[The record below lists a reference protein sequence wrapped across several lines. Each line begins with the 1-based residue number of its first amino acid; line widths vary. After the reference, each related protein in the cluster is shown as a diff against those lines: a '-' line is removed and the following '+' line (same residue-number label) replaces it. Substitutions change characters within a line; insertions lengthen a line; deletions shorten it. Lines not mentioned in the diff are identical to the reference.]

1 MASYQDLLRRTLG
14 GDTRAFSEVVR
25 RFAGMARAQAGQ
37 RVRDPWLA
45 EDAVQEAFLAAYL
58 NLAGLRDLDAFPAW
72 LRAIVRSSCARVLR
86 APRRDVLLSDTPGA
100 EDLPADS
107 RDPDLDPVEHY
118 ARFQGRDMVLAFLAG
133 LSGTLREAAVQ
144 RYLLGLSYE
153 EIAAGLGAPVGTI
166 KRRLHAARDRMVR
179 RFASQDRDV
188 IRVGYLPISD
198 HLLAMVAHQRHEQAG
213 FGVAL
218 RKFLTWTSLAKALA
232 NDGLDMAMLMAPLA
246 MHLHAHGAPLVWA
259 LDGHHDGSAVSIQP
273 GLARRGAWERGP
285 GRVLAGA
292 TLALPHAF
300 STHGVLLRARLGFG
314 QADGPGSFRPRYLSP
329 PFMLRPLARREV
341 DGFFCA
347 EPWGLMSEAAGSGK
361 VLLRSRDLAPGHV
374 CCVLVA
380 TRAFAA
386 AKPGLLRDYLRL
398 LAAAADYVHARPQES
413 AAIQS
418 RYTGVDAAAAAEVL
432 LRGHVTFRD
441 LAPDRGRAEST
452 MRQALFAGVLDR
464 PCDLETFLQ
473 PMVA

>member
-1 MASYQDLLRRTLG
+1 MASYQELLQRTLD

-37 RVRDPWLA
+37 RVHDPWLA

-72 LRAIVRSSCARVLR
+72 LRAIVRASCARVLR
-86 APRRDVLLSDTPGA
+86 SLRRDVLLSDMPGA
-100 EDLPADS
+100 EDLAADS

-133 LSGTLREAAVQ
+133 LSGVLREAAVQ

-179 RFASQDRDV
+179 RFASRDRDV

-218 RKFLTWTSLAKALA
+218 RKFLTWSSLVKALA

-246 MHLHAHGAPLVWA
+246 MHLHAHGAPLVWT

-292 TLALPHAF
+292 TLALPHTL
-300 STHGVLLRARLGFG
+300 STHGVLLRAHLGFG
-314 QADGPGSFRPRYLSP
+314 QADGPGPFRPRYLSP

-398 LAAAADYVHARPQES
+398 LAAAGEYIHARPRES

-452 MRQALFAGVLDR
+452 MRQALSAGVLDR
-464 PCDLETFLQ
+464 PCDLGGMLISGR
-473 PMVA
+473 A

>member
-1 MASYQDLLRRTLG
+1 MATYQDLLRRTLA

-45 EDAVQEAFLAAYL
+45 EDAVQEAFLAAFL

-86 APRRDVLLSDTPGA
+86 TPRRDILFTDTPGA
-100 EDLPADS
+100 EDLPADT

-118 ARFQGRDMVLAFLAG
+118 ARFQTRDMVLAFLAG
-133 LSGTLREAAVQ
+133 LSGVLREAAVQ
-144 RYLLGLSYE
+144 RYLLGLTYE

-179 RFASQDRDV
+179 RFQRRDRDV
-188 IRVGYLPISD
+188 LRVGYLPISD

-213 FGVAL
+213 FRVAL
-218 RKFLTWTSLAKALA
+218 RKFLTWSSLAKALT
-232 NDGLDMAMLMAPLA
+232 NGGLDMAMLMAPLA
-246 MHLHAHGAPLVWA
+246 MHLHTRGVPLVWA
-259 LDGHHDGSAVSIQP
+259 MDGHHEGSAIAVQP
-273 GLARRGAWERGP
+273 GLARHGAWKRGP
-285 GRVLAGA
+285 GRVLAGS

-300 STHGVLLRARLGFG
+300 STHGVLLRANLGFG

-329 PFMLRPLARREV
+329 PFMLRPLARQEV

-347 EPWGLMSEAAGSGK
+347 EPWGLMSEAAGAGK

-374 CCVLVA
+374 CCVLAA
-380 TRAFAA
+380 TRAFAGE
-386 AKPGLLRDYLRL
+386 KPGLLRDYLRL
-398 LAAAADYVHARPQES
+398 LAAAADYVHTRPRES
-413 AAIQS
+413 AAIQA
-418 RYTGVDAAAAAEVL
+418 RYTGVDADAAAEVL
-432 LRGHVTFRD
+432 LRGHVSFRD
-441 LAPDRGRAEST
+441 LAPDRNRAEQT
-452 MRQALFAGVLDR
+452 MRQALTAGVLDR
-464 PCDLETFLQ
+464 PCDLDSLLLERR
-473 PMVA
+473 A

>member
-1 MASYQDLLRRTLG
+1 MATYQDLLRRTLA
-14 GDTRAFSEVVR
+14 GDANAFSEVVR

-72 LRAIVRSSCARVLR
+72 LRAIVRASCARVLR
-86 APRRDVLLSDTPGA
+86 APHRPILFADAPDA
-100 EDLPADS
+100 EELPADC

-118 ARFQGRDMVLAFLAG
+118 ARFQARDMVLAFLAG
-133 LSGTLREAAVQ
+133 LSGVLREAAVQ

-153 EIAAGLGAPVGTI
+153 EIAAGLGAPLGTI

-179 RFASQDRDV
+179 RFVTHDQDV

-213 FGVAL
+213 FRVAL
-218 RKFLTWTSLAKALA
+218 RKFLTWSGLAKALA
-232 NDGLDMAMLMAPLA
+232 NGGLDMAMLMAPLA
-246 MHLHAHGAPLVWA
+246 MHLHTRGVRLVWA
-259 LDGHHDGSAVSIQP
+259 LDGHHEGSAIAVQP
-273 GLARRGAWERGP
+273 GLAWRGAWKRGP

-300 STHGVLLRARLGFG
+300 STHGVLLRASLGFG
-314 QADGPGSFRPRYLSP
+314 QAHGPGSFRPRYLSP
-329 PFMLRPLARREV
+329 PFMLRPLARKEV

-374 CCVLVA
+374 CCVLAA
-380 TRAFAA
+380 TRSFAA
-386 AKPGLLRDYLRL
+386 AKPALLRDYLRL

-413 AAIQS
+413 AAIQA
-418 RYTGVDAAAAAEVL
+418 RYTGVDAEAAAEVL

-441 LAPDRGRAEST
+441 LTPDHCRAEQT
-452 MRQALFAGVLDR
+452 MRQALAAGVLDR
-464 PCDLETFLQ
+464 PCDLDGLLLEGR
-473 PMVA
+473 A